1 MSGVMAGV
9 AEGHTLPIRLEGSKR
24 QQAFCRRGL
33 AFLSRM
39 IASIFLCGERAK
51 GVVFC
56 LSTVVRRQGF
66 GPQQGGIVEL
76 YALLARFARASRRLL
91 SIRCNDNAHERS
103 GGHSF

>member
-1 MSGVMAGV
+1 MAGV

-66 GPQQGGIVEL
+66 GPQQGASSSDMRSWQG
-76 YALLARFARASRRLL
+76 LLGRRDG
-91 SIRCNDNAHERS
+91 C
-103 GGHSF
+103 